1 MSRYR
6 GMAIG
11 FGIGA
16 LWLLVGGFLALAHN
30 NTGVM
35 IGFFVAAVVFGYASR
50 ESNRWAHEEKRRR

>member
-1 MSRYR
+1 
-6 GMAIG
+6 MAIG